1 MDLEII
7 KTCECSP
14 EQYEVY
20 TKEDGE
26 RKIIGYLRL
35 RWGTF
40 TVSYPNV
47 GGECIYS
54 HSFSDGYKGMFSNE
68 GERKLY
74 LDIAVK
80 EIMKRYQRRF
90 DEDETYGSD
99 LSW

>member
-7 KTCECSP
+7 KTCDCSP

-20 TKEDGE
+20 IKEDGE

-54 HSFSDGYKGMFSNE
+54 HSFSDRYKGMFSNE
-68 GERKLY
+68 SERKLY

-80 EIMKRYQRRF
+80 AIMKRYQRRF

>member
-7 KTCECSP
+7 RTCECSP

-26 RKIIGYLRL
+26 RKIIGYMRL

-40 TVSYPNV
+40 TASYPDV
-47 GGECIYS
+47 GGECVYS
-54 HSFSDGYKGMFSNE
+54 HSFNDEYKGMFSNE

-80 EIMKRYQRRF
+80 AIVERYQGRF
-90 DEDETYGSD
+90 DEGETYDSD

>member
-20 TKEDGE
+20 IKEDSE
-26 RKIIGYLRL
+26 RKIIAYLRL

-54 HSFSDGYKGMFSNE
+54 HSFSDRYKGMFSNE

-80 EIMKRYQRRF
+80 AIMKKILKE
-90 DEDETYGSD
+90 ED
-99 LSW
+99 

>member
-1 MDLEII
+1 MIYEKMDLEII
-7 KTCECSP
+7 KTCECNP

-20 TKEDGE
+20 IKDDGE

-54 HSFSDGYKGMFSNE
+54 HSFSDTYKGMFSNE

-80 EIMKRYQRRF
+80 AIMKRKFKGGIEY
-90 DEDETYGSD
+90 DI
-99 LSW
+99 